1 MNFRLLRSQRAGSS
15 GLDLQQPG
23 SAGKLMSSL
32 VMLWLSCE
40 QGWWSMWDLHV
51 VVV

>member
-15 GLDLQQPG
+15 GLDLQQDG
-23 SAGKLMSSL
+23 SAGKLTSTL
-32 VMLWLSCE
+32 AMLWLSRG